1 MPAPTKFL
9 KVIIILGGVAIKE
22 LPETVYIINK
32 PKGKSC
38 PPDYTCGNSSKSCS
52 MKDEK

>member
-22 LPETVYIINK
+22 LPETVYILSTSQKVRVVHPII
-32 PKGKSC
+32 PAVIAPSLA
-38 PPDYTCGNSSKSCS
+38 P
-52 MKDEK
+52 